1 MLREDTYSRVNSIF
15 VESLSFMRIFV
26 IHNFYQHAGG
36 EDQVFEQE
44 VHELSKDQDL
54 QVYTCKN
61 VKGVKGFLQY
71 FSYPMNI
78 LEARRILRQVK
89 AFSPDIVHIHN
100 LHYGIGP
107 WVVRRLR
114 SAGIPV
120 LMTLHNFRLLCPSAS
135 LFVGGKIFTS
145 SLQEDFPWTAV
156 KQGVLDRS
164 VLKTFLTG
172 FSYWLHRKL
181 GTWNSVNRYMVL
193 SDFAKNIF
201 ESSSFPVDGDR
212 FVVRPNSIDLQP
224 VEVAKDGRLLY
235 IGRLAEEKGILPL
248 IEALMDMDVPLDIY
262 GTGPQLEQVQ
272 QRIAQHPQ
280 IRYMGYQPREVLT
293 IAIAEADALVVPSVC
308 YEGMPMTI
316 IEAFAQGTPVLAS
329 AVGILGEMVVPL
341 YTGMHFDPFEKE
353 SIQDSIRR
361 WMALGGV
368 DKIRMGEH
376 CKREYAAHYTLKKN
390 MQLLLSIYREVIAEN
405 RK

>member
-1 MLREDTYSRVNSIF
+1 MLGEDTYSRLNSIF

-44 VHELSKDQDL
+44 VRELSKEHDVR
-54 QVYTCKN
+54 VYTSRN
-61 VKGVKGFLQY
+61 VKGVKGLLQY
-71 FSYPMNI
+71 FSYPINVG
-78 LEARRILRQVK
+78 EAQRILQQVR

-114 SAGIPV
+114 RAGIPV

-135 LFVGGKIFTS
+135 LFVGGKIFTA
-145 SLQEDFPWTAV
+145 SLHEDFPWTAV
-156 KQGVLDRS
+156 RQGVLDRS
-164 VLKTFLTG
+164 VLKTLLTG
-172 FSYWLHRKL
+172 FTYWLHRKL
-181 GTWNSVNRYMVL
+181 GTWNSVNRFMVL
-193 SDFAKNIF
+193 SDFAKHLF
-201 ESSSFPVDGDR
+201 QSSSFPVAGDH

-224 VEVAKDGRLLY
+224 AEVRKEGRLLY

-248 IEALMDMDVPLDIY
+248 LDGLVDMDVPLDIY

-272 QRIAQHPQ
+272 QRIAKQPQ
-280 IRYMGYQPREVLT
+280 IRYMGYQSREVLT
-293 IAIAEADALVVPSVC
+293 KAIAEADALVVPSVC

-329 AVGILGEMVVPL
+329 AVGILEEMVVPL
-341 YTGMHFDPFEKE
+341 YTGMHFNPFEKQ
-353 SIQDSIRR
+353 SIQNSISQ
-361 WMALGGV
+361 WMAL
-368 DKIRMGEH
+368 DEAEKKRMGEH
-376 CKREYAAHYTLKKN
+376 CKHEYEAHYTLKKN
-390 MQLLLSIYREVIAEN
+390 MELLLSIYEEAIADN